1 MRIILYEMKKIW
13 NIKLIII
20 IAVLCALYYY
30 MFIDFNVK
38 HFPNGHPVTEEVNF
52 SIQMIEQFGLLME
65 EDEFSDF
72 ILSTRE
78 KLITEAET
86 YINDIPIFAKA
97 KIYSY
102 EDYEK
107 IHEKNNQTEL
117 ETNALWA
124 LLGEECDFVRFKL
137 EALNNIENT
146 YYNYPEYMIN
156 NLISEAT
163 NEKELDRLMEIKE
176 AEEYRNIMSGWVYEN
191 TVTYAIY
198 MTILTILAVLVLI
211 SPLIVT
217 DHTKNVHL
225 LQYTTKVGRR
235 IFKKQFI
242 ATMLSALFLTTVFI
256 LIFGIIYSSN
266 DTWIFW
272 NSGLTSFLN
281 FNFLMNITY
290 GQYIIIYIVLL
301 YALCLSAAALV
312 LVLSRFSQTLITLIM
327 KLIPLFAVFVAIIA
341 GVLNGTFEPT
351 NIIYAWTGIF
361 GIEPIVC
368 GLLLFLGL
376 VVSFYFVR
384 KETKIDIT

>member
-1 MRIILYEMKKIW
+1 MKKIW
-13 NIKLIII
+13 NIKLIIM
-20 IAVLCALYYY
+20 IAVLSALYYY
-30 MFIDFNVK
+30 MFIDFNIK

-52 SIQMIEQFGLLME
+52 SIQMIEQFGLSME

-86 YINDIPIFAKA
+86 YINDIPIFAEA

-107 IHEKNNQTEL
+107 IHEKSNQTEL

-146 YYNYPEYMIN
+146 YYNYPEYVIN
-156 NLISEAT
+156 NLIPEAT

-176 AEEYRNIMSGWVYEN
+176 SEEYRNIMSGWVYDN

-198 MTILTILAVLVLI
+198 LTILTILAVLVLI

-225 LQYTTKVGRR
+225 LQYTTKLGRS

-242 ATMLSALFLTTVFI
+242 ATMLSTLFLTTVFI
-256 LIFGIIYSSN
+256 LIFGIIYSAN

-281 FNFLMNITY
+281 LTFLLDITY
-290 GQYIIIYIVLL
+290 GQYIIIYIVVL
-301 YALCLSAAALV
+301 YMLCLSAAALV
-312 LVLSRFSQTLITLIM
+312 FVLSRFSQNLITLIM
-327 KLIPLFAVFVAIIA
+327 KLIPLFAVFGAIIA

-351 NIIYAWTGIF
+351 NIIYDRTGIL

-368 GLLLFLGL
+368 GLLLILGL
-376 VVSFYFVR
+376 AISLYFVR